1 MSNNKEFTINTT
13 KRLFFR
19 QYLELMKVFPPL
31 NILRSK
37 ELDILAELLYYND
50 HYSSLNIEDRKKI
63 IYNTSTRNDIRK
75 SLNMSEASFNN
86 NLSILRKQG
95 VIKNN
100 VIAAGLIVVPDDGFT
115 IGFNFKI
122 QQ

>member
-1 MSNNKEFTINTT
+1 MSNNKDYTIKTT

-31 NILRSK
+31 NSLRSK
-37 ELDILAELLYYND
+37 ELDILSELMYYDNR
-50 HYSSLNIEDRKKI
+50 YSMLNIEDRKKI
-63 IYNTSTRNDIRK
+63 IYNTATRNEIRE
-75 SLNMSEASFNN
+75 SLKMSEASFNN

-100 VIAAGLIVVPDDGFT
+100 IIAPGLIVDPKEAFS
-115 IGFNFKI
+115 INFNFKI
-122 QQ
+122 E